1 MTQQGATKG
10 QNPYIV
16 MKENGDEKE
25 TPSTEIAIGNISSS
39 FNDSAIVNYLQKI
52 GVKSRSKLTD
62 EREN

>member
-10 QNPYIV
+10 QKPYTV
-16 MKENGDEKE
+16 RKENGDERE
-25 TPSTEIAIGNISSS
+25 SPTEMTTWNISLS
-39 FNDSAIVNYLQKI
+39 FNDSEIVNYLQKI